1 MSDGTSTGEGPLP
14 EYDWSSADHVDSF
27 RQWRTRGLVAAM
39 ALVVGAAVADDV
51 GRLDVGLTRLEW
63 LTVLAGVVAA
73 AYLLVPLVADR
84 NLARRYW
91 AELREDP
98 LAVASLGYLVAVF
111 VAGVLGPPLLGHP
124 EATLVHGFQP
134 PAFSTASTYV
144 VPECVGDVTGTRCHG
159 TFRYPLGT
167 NGQGQDM
174 VLIVLEGA
182 RVATEVALVTG
193 AILVPIGVA
202 VGLVA
207 GYRGGLVDEAMM
219 RLVDVQGAVPA
230 FLVYIVLAYVFGR
243 SLFLLVV
250 VFGLLSW
257 GKVARLVR
265 SEVLQRREENFVLA
279 TRSAGASELYVI
291 RNTILPNVSGTVITA
306 ATRQASTLVL
316 LEAALAYMELSENSV
331 GSWGE
336 SISFG
341 MNVSFLSN
349 WWMSVWPVLALT
361 LTVVSLN
368 VFGDAMRDVL
378 DPTTE
383 REDGQ

>member
-1 MSDGTSTGEGPLP
+1 MSDDTSAGQGPLP

-27 RQWRTRGLVAAM
+27 RRWRTRGLAAAM
-39 ALVVGAAVADDV
+39 ALVVAAAVADDV

-63 LTVLAGVVAA
+63 LTALAGVVAG
-73 AYLLVPLVADR
+73 AYLVVPLVADR
-84 NLARRYW
+84 DLARQYW
-91 AELREDP
+91 AALRDDP
-98 LAVASLGYLVAVF
+98 LALGSLGYLLAVF
-111 VAGVLGPPLLGHP
+111 VAGVLGPLVVGHP
-124 EATLVHGFQP
+124 EAILVNGFQP
-134 PAFSTASTYV
+134 PVFTTASTYV
-144 VPECVGDVTGTRCHG
+144 VPDCVGQVSGTTCHG
-159 TFRYPLGT
+159 SFRYPLGT

-174 VLIVLEGA
+174 VFIVLLGA
-182 RVATEVALVTG
+182 RVATQVALVTG
-193 AILVPIGVA
+193 AILVPVGVA

-207 GYRGGLVDEAMM
+207 GYRGGLVDEVLM
-219 RLVDVQGAVPA
+219 RLVDIQGAVPA
-230 FLVYIVLAYVFGR
+230 FLVYLVLSFVYGR

-265 SEVLQRREENFVLA
+265 SEVLQRRDENFVLA

-316 LEAALAYMELSENSV
+316 LEAALAYMELSEGGI

-336 SISFG
+336 AISFG
-341 MNVSFLSN
+341 MNVNFLAN
-349 WWMSVWPVLALT
+349 WWMSLWPVVALT
-361 LTVVSLN
+361 LTVVALN
-368 VFGDAMRDVL
+368 AFGDAMRDVL